1 MRSGNTVPA
10 GLSLVSAL
18 LVATIAQAQ
27 TATAPGAPAPARP
40 AGPSST
46 PAPAKADPTTVQGV
60 VVTSAADA
68 PMKSSIDRRSYSVE
82 GDLQATTGSIADA
95 LKRIPSV
102 EVDIDGN
109 VKLRGDSSVTILI
122 DGKPSSLMQGQTRAD
137 ALQQLS
143 ADQIERV
150 EVLTNP
156 GAQYSPEGT
165 AGVINLVTRKSRK
178 PGGGVAG
185 SVRGNAGTDD
195 RYNGGVNWSY
205 NSKTLTL
212 TANAGLRQFNSR
224 FDSAND
230 RTLTGPGGTF
240 RRNDVS
246 EAGMRNL
253 GGNLQLGGDYDPNAR
268 NRISGSLNV
277 FRSSATFDSDSRYE
291 NYDGGGGLVSVT
303 GRRGKTES
311 EGNFGSASLSWRREF
326 TGDDH
331 NLTVQLQRD
340 SAQFDNEGVYRLDAL
355 TPAAASTFEATAGRF
370 GSSNLNVKADY
381 NRPLEADAR
390 LKLGFEYQDRQEDI
404 DATYAAGP
412 AAGATVFDPA
422 RSHRL
427 ILDQTVASGYLT
439 YERPFGDLTLLA
451 GLRYEAATNEISL
464 LTTGLRNSHDYDG
477 VYPSLHLDYRLS
489 DTSRLKASYSL
500 RIRRPNAQEL
510 DPWRTY
516 IDAFNYR
523 KGNPD
528 LEPSET
534 GAWEVSYEYRKGRTY
549 YLATGFWR
557 QTENGVTDIL
567 VDLGGG
573 VLLTTKANLA
583 ESRSGGLEF
592 IANRAITSTLS
603 LSLTGTALWNEIDS
617 STLGFGANRSGYSIS
632 GRASADW
639 QITPSDLLQ
648 INAVANGKVLTP
660 QGYTE
665 PMYTV
670 NLGYRRKIDDHWFL
684 TVTASDV
691 FDSMET
697 RMITDSQ
704 DVSGT
709 YVRRGSN
716 RGVFIG
722 LRYRFGVA
730 KPGRDPA
737 FDYGAGATPGG
748 PPG

>member
-1 MRSGNTVPA
+1 MRNGNTVPA
-10 GLSLVSAL
+10 GLSLASAL
-18 LVATIAQAQ
+18 LAATAAQGQ
-27 TATAPGAPAPARP
+27 TSPAPGAPAAAR
-40 AGPSST
+40 PSST
-46 PAPAKADPTTVQGV
+46 TTPARGDATTVQGV
-60 VVTSAADA
+60 VVTGAADA

-82 GDLQATTGSIADA
+82 GDLQATTGSIADT

-137 ALQQLS
+137 VLQQLS

-165 AGVINLVTRKSRK
+165 AGVINLVTKKSRK

-195 RYNGGVNWSY
+195 RYNGGINWSY
-205 NSKTLTL
+205 NSKTLTM
-212 TANAGLRQFNSR
+212 TANAGLRQFNTR
-224 FDSAND
+224 FDSVND

-246 EAGMRNL
+246 GAGMRNL
-253 GGNLQLGGDYDPNAR
+253 GGNLQFGGDYDLNAT

-291 NYDGGGGLVSVT
+291 NYDGAGALVGVT
-303 GRRGKTES
+303 GRQGKTES

-331 NLTVQLQRD
+331 NLTLQLQRD
-340 SAQFDNEGVYRLDAL
+340 SAQFDNEGVYRLDSL
-355 TPAAASTFEATAGRF
+355 TPAAPATYEATAGRF
-370 GSSNLNVKADY
+370 GSSNLDFKADY
-381 NRPLEADAR
+381 SRPMESGSR

-404 DATYAAGP
+404 DASYAAGP
-412 AAGATVFDPA
+412 AAGATVFDPT

-439 YERPFGDLTLLA
+439 YERSFGDLTALA
-451 GLRYEAATNEISL
+451 GLRYEAAANEISL
-464 LTTGLRNSHDYDG
+464 LTTGLHNSHDYNG

-523 KGNPD
+523 EGNPD

-557 QTENGVTDIL
+557 QTEDGVTDIL

-583 ESRSGGLEF
+583 ESRSGGLEL
-592 IANRAITSTLS
+592 IANRPLTSTLS

-617 STLGFGANRSGYSIS
+617 SSLGFGANRSGYSIS

-639 QITPSDLLQ
+639 QITPNDLLQ
-648 INAVANGKVLTP
+648 INAVANGKTLTP

-665 PMYTV
+665 PMYTL
-670 NLGYRRKIDDHWFL
+670 NLGYRRKIDDRWFL
-684 TVTASDV
+684 TVTANDV

-697 RMITDSQ
+697 RMVTDSP
-704 DVSGT
+704 DVSGV
-709 YVRRGSN
+709 YVRRGSS
-716 RGVFIG
+716 RGLFVG

-737 FDYGAGATPGG
+737 FDYSTGAAPGG
-748 PPG
+748 PPN